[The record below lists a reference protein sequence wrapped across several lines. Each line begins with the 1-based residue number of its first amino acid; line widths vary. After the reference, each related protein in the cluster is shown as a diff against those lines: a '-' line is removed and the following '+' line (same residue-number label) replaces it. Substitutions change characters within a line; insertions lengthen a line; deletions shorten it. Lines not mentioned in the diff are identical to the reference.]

1 MTKCHKIKSLV
12 VFSRQFGNK
21 LLLLPRKKLIFMEN
35 EIQTEVQTET
45 QLEFKTTKCLNCG
58 TEFEGK
64 YCPECGQSANTGR
77 FTPQFIFDNLR
88 SAIIGNDG
96 GIWYT
101 FKSLFIRPGAM
112 IVEILNGK
120 RKKYFSPFPM
130 LFFMLTV
137 YILLFTLTGS
147 KSDMQT
153 TEKNHLETEEEIDP
167 SLEEHARVVVLGI
180 NEFNRLVGLGY
191 KFYNNHYTA
200 VFMLTLPFFLF
211 ATRVFYGKDNRKR
224 YFRTEYLVAI
234 VYSMVMEVVY
244 RCLVSIVYLYSAR
257 VSEALGRLVPLVIV
271 VAFTACFHKM
281 LGFSIGKTAWRSVM
295 AVVLYYVIL
304 GTVLFIIG
312 VGLFLYIIL
321 IRHKLAAGM

>member
-1 MTKCHKIKSLV
+1 MTKCHKIKSLE

-21 LLLLPRKKLIFMEN
+21 LLLLPRKKLILMEN
-35 EIQTEVQTET
+35 EILTEVQTET
-45 QLEFKTTKCLNCG
+45 QPEVKATKCLNCG

-64 YCPECGQSANTGR
+64 YCPECGQSADTGR

-153 TEKNHLETEEEIDP
+153 TEKNHLETEGEIDP

-211 ATRVFYGKDNRKR
+211 ATRVFS
-224 YFRTEYLVAI
+224 I

-244 RCLVSIVYLYSAR
+244 RCIVSIVYLYSAR
-257 VSEALGRLVPLVIV
+257 VSEALDRLVPLVIV

-281 LGFSIGKTAWRSVM
+281 LGFSIGKTAWRSVL

-312 VGLFLYIIL
+312 IGLFLYIIL

>member
-1 MTKCHKIKSLV
+1 M
-12 VFSRQFGNK
+12 
-21 LLLLPRKKLIFMEN
+21 PRKKLILMEN
-35 EIQTEVQTET
+35 EILTEVQTET
-45 QLEFKTTKCLNCG
+45 QPEVKATKCLNCG
-58 TEFEGK
+58 SEFEGK
-64 YCPECGQSANTGR
+64 YCPECGQSADTGR
-77 FTPQFIFDNLR
+77 FTPQFILENLR

-153 TEKNHLETEEEIDP
+153 TEKNHLETEGEIDP

-180 NEFNRLVGLGY
+180 NEFNRLVELGY

-244 RCLVSIVYLYSAR
+244 RCIVCYHLNSCVLEVLIVLGICISFKLCAKMCSELIHVLNILKAKTLNPLIRRLSICNLDAVNCYCKDNILASKICSA
-257 VSEALGRLVPLVIV
+257 
-271 VAFTACFHKM
+271 
-281 LGFSIGKTAWRSVM
+281 
-295 AVVLYYVIL
+295 VIL
-304 GTVLFIIG
+304 RESKVKINCLTL
-312 VGLFLYIIL
+312 LNSDKAIL
-321 IRHKLAAGM
+321 KSINK